1 MKKVVY
7 SAFLMAGVLLGSCSQ
22 SDTPLDG
29 VGVVRV
35 DLSTDF
41 SFDGSATSTKST
53 RAINESDYTNI
64 GNYDLK
70 LVRNSDG
77 TVIKEGLYSSWP
89 LEMELESG
97 ASYTMTASYGQE
109 EAASFDH
116 LLVTGSET
124 FTLNPGTTK
133 NISFQCK
140 PTAAKVSVNYDSSF
154 DTYYSDC
161 EVSVKTKHMSE
172 AVTLSKKN
180 AGQDLFVKADAAG
193 EEVTLA
199 FVLKDKYGEVATPE
213 GFATSKTVTIKPQT
227 SLKITVKPDVTEI
240 EGGKFGIDVIVDSGV
255 TEENVNIVVPNDI
268 IK

>member
-1 MKKVVY
+1 MKKVFY

-41 SFDGSATSTKST
+41 SFDGSNASTKST

-77 TVIKEGLYSSWP
+77 AVIKEGLYSSWP

-109 EAASFDH
+109 EAASFDR

-161 EVSVKTKHMSE
+161 EVSVKTKYMSE
-172 AVTLSKKN
+172 AVTLSKEN

-255 TEENVNIVVPNDI
+255 TEEDVNIVVPNDI